1 MRPCVVDPE
10 CSSLGGAESEG
21 HRQWG
26 RREALLVTSVLLKQ
40 RREVGHFVGGIPTLI
55 HVGVGGL
62 GEPDWE
68 GGVLWEWK
76 RVRMAGGGTLGEDL
90 SAWGRDLTK

>member
-1 MRPCVVDPE
+1 M
-10 CSSLGGAESEG
+10 
-21 HRQWG
+21 W
-26 RREALLVTSVLLKQ
+26 
-40 RREVGHFVGGIPTLI
+40 GGIPTLI